1 MPKHW
6 LSIHIFYYGNQNA
19 LLLNGI
25 APLIEQLREQGLLQ
39 RWFFIRYWVEGFHLR
54 LRLLPAPD
62 ADPDQVRQLAEASIA
77 RYLQEHPAFYQ
88 PNEERVSQGKEL
100 FLAEYN
106 EEKWAKLYGETGFMP
121 LRPNNT
127 FDSIPYEP
135 EFERYGG
142 SEEALELAQWHFE
155 HSSDTVIHLLREA
168 NTNVSSILLGWS
180 VQLMLAYFYAL
191 FESDQKVLLTLNLYM
206 THWKRFHP
214 LASPQEEQFP
224 KKYEQMAPALR
235 QRVSKI
241 RDYMLTVTEPASS
254 RLTSLEKTWKDHLVA
269 LRQRIADLYQAK
281 KITVDTSWPK
291 SREEYSLD
299 ELLFFLQTS
308 YTHMTNSRLGVLIPQ
323 EIYVAYLLKR
333 TLEDLVI

>member
-6 LSIHIFYYGNQNA
+6 LSIHIFYYGDQNA
-19 LLLNGI
+19 LLLHAI

-39 RWFFIRYWVEGFHLR
+39 RWFFIKYWVEGFHLR
-54 LRLLPAPD
+54 VRLLPAPD
-62 ADPDQVRQLAEASIA
+62 ADPDQVQQRAKAAVA
-77 RYLQEHPAFYQ
+77 RYMQEHPAFYH
-88 PNEERVSQGKEL
+88 PDEENVAQGKEL
-100 FLAEYN
+100 FVAEYG
-106 EEKWAKLYGETGFMP
+106 EATWAEVYGQTGFMP

-127 FDSIPYEP
+127 FAFLPYEP
-135 EFERYGG
+135 EYERYGG
-142 SEEALELAQWHFE
+142 SEEALELAEWHFE

-191 FESDQKVLLTLNLYM
+191 FESDRKVLVTLNLYM

-214 LASPQEEQFP
+214 LASSQEEQFP
-224 KKYEQMAPALR
+224 QRYEQMAPALR
-235 QRVSKI
+235 QRVGKI
-241 RDYMLTVTEPASS
+241 RDYMLARTEPASS
-254 RLTSLEKTWKDHLVA
+254 RLTHLEQTWKDHLVE

-281 KITVDTSWPK
+281 KITVAPSWPK
-291 SREEYSLD
+291 SGEDYSLD
-299 ELLFFLQTS
+299 ELLLYLQTS
-308 YTHMTNSRLGVLIPQ
+308 YTHMTNNRLGVQIPQ